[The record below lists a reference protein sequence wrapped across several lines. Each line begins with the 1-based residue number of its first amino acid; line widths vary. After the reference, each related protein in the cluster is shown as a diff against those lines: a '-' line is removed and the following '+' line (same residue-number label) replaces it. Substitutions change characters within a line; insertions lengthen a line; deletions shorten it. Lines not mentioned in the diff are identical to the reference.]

1 MEEETSGIRKSD
13 CPPSDE
19 LLRFVGVD
27 TLNTEG
33 IRPGDQVVL
42 TLDSENGRAFEPRCV
57 RIACF
62 SASGSLVISPLERLP
77 VLLKDVSIVGIS
89 QMLGVRQGVI
99 TGLPDTGINPKL
111 DPPPPLPES
120 KEYIFR
126 NIAPLAVS
134 WDNFGW
140 ASYGEGAQL
149 TFKNINDCFVHI
161 FARIDGIPLG
171 HPPGETNRR

>member
-19 LLRFVGVD
+19 LLRFVGAD

-42 TLDSENGRAFEPRCV
+42 TLDSENARAFAPRCI
-57 RIACF
+57 RISCF
-62 SASGSLVISPLERLP
+62 RANGSLVASPLERLP
-77 VLLKDVSIVGIS
+77 VLLKDVSIVGIP
-89 QMLGVRQGVI
+89 QMLGGLGVI
-99 TGLPDTGINPKL
+99 AGISDTKPDPKL

-120 KEYIFR
+120 KEYVFR
-126 NIAPLAVS
+126 NIAPLAVA

-140 ASYGEGAQL
+140 ASYGTGAQL

-161 FARIDGIPLG
+161 FARIDGIPLD
-171 HPPGETNRR
+171 HPPGESNQR